1 MRAVNL
7 IPTEDRRGAGG
18 AAGRSGGG
26 VYVLLGALALLVVM
40 AGAYVL
46 TGKSLDDKK
55 SELTRVTHEAEQ
67 AEARSNALANYTRFA
82 SIRTKRVQTV
92 SQLAASRFD
101 WSHALHEVARVLPT
115 NAWLTQLAGTTSPTV
130 NIGGG
135 NPLRG
140 ALPVPA
146 LEIHGCTT
154 SQASVARMMARMRLI
169 DGVQRVSLSAS
180 DKGAKQVRQSGTT
193 SSAPATSGGDDCRG
207 GSNHFPQFTIIV
219 FFEPSATPAPS
230 ATGGT
235 TQTAALTGAASSA
248 TPASSSTPAAS
259 TPSSPASGGATP

>member
-154 SQASVARMMARMRLI
+154 SQASVARMRARMRLI
-169 DGVQRVSLSAS
+169 DGVQRVSLEDAE
-180 DKGAKQVRQSGTT
+180 KGEGTGG
-193 SSAPATSGGDDCRG
+193 SIDAATSGDCRG
-207 GSNHFPQFTIIV
+207 GSRHFPKFSIVV
-219 FFEPSATPAPS
+219 FFNQPEGALPPAGSTATAAATSATP
-230 ATGGT
+230 
-235 TQTAALTGAASSA
+235 
-248 TPASSSTPAAS
+248 SSTPAAS
-259 TPSSPASGGATP
+259 TSTPAGQTTPAASGGTTK